1 MRVTRD
7 EQTVEK
13 ASGGTIRVYPSR
25 GCQGKIGSKC
35 GVAQR
40 QTACKLRFF
49 ANFCLVSHS
58 PETVS
63 TACWRA
69 IYENMSQEISRTF
82 LAFDYGTKRIGVA
95 VGQELTGSASPLSTV
110 RASDGKPDWDA
121 ITKLIEQWQPDEV
134 VVGLPLN
141 MDGSE
146 SELSRRAQRFGNQL
160 HGRYNL
166 RAHFMDERLSSLQ
179 AEEELRE
186 RPQSDSRNKSRSKSK
201 KVQAADIDK
210 VAAKIILESWLL
222 LDRT

>member
-1 MRVTRD
+1 MTNLT
-7 EQTVEK
+7 QTMTQK
-13 ASGGTIRVYPSR
+13 
-25 GCQGKIGSKC
+25 
-35 GVAQR
+35 
-40 QTACKLRFF
+40 
-49 ANFCLVSHS
+49 
-58 PETVS
+58 
-63 TACWRA
+63 
-69 IYENMSQEISRTF
+69 SRTF

-95 VGQELTGSASPLSTV
+95 VGQELTGSATALLTV
-110 RASDGKPDWDA
+110 RANDGKPDWDA
-121 ITKLIEQWQPDEV
+121 ITALIDEWRPDEV

-141 MDGSE
+141 MDGTD

-186 RPQSDSRNKSRSKSK
+186 HAQTRGKSQ

-222 LDRT
+222 QDEGAGKGNGS